1 MTETATDRFG
11 PLLRRLRLVAGLSQE
26 ELAERSGLSR
36 RGISALETGYRATPR
51 PETVRLLA
59 DALGLDAAARAELV
73 AAARPELAA
82 PTEARPRAAPV
93 GRGPPLA
100 LPLPV
105 PLTPLI
111 GREHEVATLVD
122 LLCRDDVRLLTL
134 TGPGGVGKTRLALS
148 AAAAVADHFPD
159 GVTVVPLAPFS
170 DPALLVPAIVK
181 ALTVREAGD
190 GMLIERLKAVV
201 RDKRLLLVLD
211 NFEQIVEAAPDVADL
226 LGNCPNLTVLVTS
239 RVRLRL
245 SGEREVPI
253 APLGLVELDRHRSV
267 ADVAAS
273 DAVRLFITRAEAV
286 QPDFALTP
294 DNAVAVAEI
303 CRRLDGLPLAIEL
316 AAARVKMLPPSA
328 LLARLDR
335 RLPLLTGGGR
345 DVPQRQQTMRDAIV
359 WSHDLLSPEEQ
370 VLFRRLA
377 VFAGSFTLE
386 AAETVVS
393 EPGEL
398 GIDPLEGVASLLDK
412 SLLRQDLGPGGRPR
426 FSMLET
432 VREFA
437 LEQLAASGEDTVIRQ
452 HHASWYLALTE
463 AVGRDLEAGRAEAA
477 WFARLD
483 AELDNLR
490 AGLAWFDAADE
501 PTNVLRLLSAISG
514 YWFVRPYHAEVRRWL
529 VQALRTTPDAP
540 LAVRVEALHV
550 AAITTS
556 FLGDAPAA
564 VAYAEEEVALARELG
579 DPLAL
584 GRAHYDVG
592 LAWAFSNDV
601 GRAAVAYEE
610 AVSLLRTTGVPLWEA
625 MALAELGDTRL
636 MMGDVAEAVP
646 LLDEALALHRR
657 SEFPVRIAVTLGER
671 AHAARMQGD
680 QVLAS
685 RLFAES
691 ITVAAE
697 INSERFILGAVA
709 GLAGVALALGQP
721 ERAARL
727 LGAVEAAGKASSVGR
742 IAHAA
747 HTKRILAEVRTRL
760 PEPVFVAAWEEGRQL
775 LLADALVDALAI
787 AASAG
792 EEPQPAHDASG
803 FGLTPRE
810 LDVLRL
816 LVEGHSDRQIGEA
829 LYIGAR
835 TVQTHVANLFAKLRV
850 NARAEAAAVA
860 VRRGLI

>member
-1 MTETATDRFG
+1 MSDAPSPFGAVLRQLRTA
-11 PLLRRLRLVAGLSQE
+11 AALSQQ
-26 ELAERSGLSR
+26 ELAERAGLSL
-36 RGISALETGYRATPR
+36 RGISDLERGARRTPHLV
-51 PETVRLLA
+51 TVGMLA
-59 DALGLDAAARAELV
+59 DALNLGPADRQELLAAARAGTV
-73 AAARPELAA
+73 AVAYPAA
-82 PTEARPRAAPV
+82 PMGPAPL
-93 GRGPPLA
+93 PT
-100 LPLPV
+100 PLPV

-111 GREHEVATLVD
+111 GREREVAALSA
-122 LLCRDDVRLLTL
+122 LLQRDDVRLLTL

-148 AAAAVADHFPD
+148 AAAAVSDHFPD
-159 GVTVVPLAPFS
+159 GITFVPLAPVS
-170 DPALLVPAIVK
+170 DPALLAPAIIK
-181 ALTVREAGD
+181 ALAVREAGD
-190 GMLIERLKAVV
+190 PQLIERLKAVLHS
-201 RDKRLLLVLD
+201 RRLLLVLD
-211 NFEQIVEAAPDVADL
+211 NFEQIVEAAPLVADL
-226 LGNCPNLTVLVTS
+226 LGVCPDLTVLVTS

-245 SGEREVPI
+245 SGERVFPI
-253 APLGLVELDRHRSV
+253 APLGLVELDRHRGV

-286 QPDFALTP
+286 QPGFALTP

-316 AAARVKMLPPSA
+316 AAARVKVLPPSA

-345 DVPQRQQTMRDAIV
+345 DVPQRQQTMRDAIA

-370 VLFRRLA
+370 VLFRCLA
-377 VFAGSFTLE
+377 VFAGGFTLE

-393 EPGEL
+393 KPGEL

-412 SLLRQDLGPGGRPR
+412 SLLRREVRPGGEPR
-426 FSMLET
+426 FTMLET

-437 LEQLAASGEDTVIRQ
+437 LEQLAATGEDAAIRRR
-452 HHASWYLALTE
+452 HASWYLALVE
-463 AVGRDLEAGRAEAA
+463 AVGRDLESGRAEAA

-490 AGLAWFDAADE
+490 AALAWFDAADE
-501 PTNVLRLLSAISG
+501 PINVLRLLSAISG
-514 YWFVRPYHAEVRRWL
+514 YWFVRPYGAEVRGWL
-529 VQALRTTPDAP
+529 ESALHAAPDAP

-550 AAITTS
+550 AAILTS
-556 FLGDAPAA
+556 FLGDAPTA

-592 LAWAFSNDV
+592 LAWAFSEDV
-601 GRAAVAYEE
+601 ARAALAYEE
-610 AVSLLRTTGVPLWEA
+610 AVSQLRTTGVPLWEA

-636 MMGDVAEAVP
+636 MMGDVAGAVP

-680 QVLAS
+680 QVLAA
-685 RLFAES
+685 RLFTES
-691 ITVAAE
+691 MTVAAE
-697 INSERFILGAVA
+697 IGSERFLLGAVA

-727 LGAVEAAGKASSVGR
+727 LGAVETTAKTSGGGR

-747 HTKRILAEVRTRL
+747 HSVRILTDVRASL
-760 PEPVFVAAWEEGRQL
+760 PEPVFVAAWDEGRAL
-775 LLADALVDALAI
+775 PFTDACADAMALA
-787 AASAG
+787 ASTV
-792 EEPQPAHDASG
+792 EPPSPRERDDNS
-803 FGLTPRE
+803 GLTARE

-816 LVEGHSDRQIGEA
+816 LVEGHSDRQIAEA
-829 LYIGAR
+829 LFIGTR
-835 TVQTHVANLFAKLRV
+835 TVQTHVANFFAKLGV
-850 NARAEAAAVA
+850 NTRAEAAAVA
-860 VRRGLI
+860 VRRGIV